1 MAAMSPER
9 WRQVDRLYHSALERE
24 PGERAAFLAEACRGD
39 EELRREVEE
48 LLAQDSS
55 SGNILERPAVDPPTD
70 STVTQLTAG
79 TQLGPY
85 RVEALLGEGGMGVV
99 YRALDTRPSGARST
113 DGGRGPA
120 RVRLRPG

>member
-1 MAAMSPER
+1 MNAER
-9 WRQVDRLYHSALERE
+9 WREVDRLYHSALERE
-24 PGERAAFLAEACRGD
+24 PGERAAFLAQTCQGD

-55 SGNILERPAVDPPTD
+55 IDNILERSAADLLAD

-85 RVEALLGEGGMGVV
+85 RIEALLGGGGMGEV
-99 YRALDTRPSGARST
+99 YRAVDT
-113 DGGRGPA
+113 
-120 RVRLRPG
+120 